1 MKEVFIKEPRDYEQ
15 ILDLSVYKDMIP
27 DDEMNLDDVVKSL
40 EDLSKYDKKI
50 SEELE
55 KLEKSIARGYVFS
68 SRLNF

>member
-1 MKEVFIKEPRDYEQ
+1 
-15 ILDLSVYKDMIP
+15 MIP